1 MSKFPVARQKEMV
14 AVSGYKSPP
23 QLHIN
28 QRYYGDMDELQTFE
42 DQSTPGDVLYPVAA
56 TTTAVWQG
64 EWGEDVGTWEE
75 VTDARGTCFYNATT
89 GESLWELP
97 GHLLP
102 EGCKNPVVE
111 AGAEAA
117 SEDAVGEAACKG
129 SVMSMLEQIQAGKE
143 LKKAAAAADDST
155 GTSDGTADAPVAAA
169 EPPAAPGS
177 ASGSMSMSE

>member
-1 MSKFPVARQKEMV
+1 
-14 AVSGYKSPP
+14 
-23 QLHIN
+23 LHIN
-28 QRYYGDMDELQTFE
+28 QRYYGDMDELQNFE
-42 DQSTPGDVLYPVAA
+42 DQSAPGDILYPVAA
-56 TTTAVWQG
+56 TTTDVWQG

-75 VTDARGTCFYNATT
+75 GTDARGTCFYSATT

-111 AGAEAA
+111 AGEEGVSIAVEAGEEAA

-143 LKKAAAAADDST
+143 LKKAAAAAVPDC
-155 GTSDGTADAPVAAA
+155 
-169 EPPAAPGS
+169 
-177 ASGSMSMSE
+177 